1 MVTDRA
7 SGLKLPAQ
15 ISTVKIS
22 ALLIVGV
29 ALGAMPAFSQGAM
42 TPGGGAMAP
51 QPRVAPAPQAP
62 AAAPQ
67 IPMAAP
73 SVNQPVPQPQQRNAT
88 SSSNRD
94 HIDED
99 APSRNKLLR
108 VINNSETDISR
119 GVSGASAGPAKPT
132 PHYQNNP
139 IVGID
144 VVVKKKPTDGKG
156 IPTAKTDGSGQ
167 TTFRQ
172 LEPGIYDVALPTVP
186 GGGTMTV
193 FVNGTPA
200 SRTDFP
206 VGSSVGTFAVGN
218 AKDTITLKFESKAV
232 GTTGQQNPGAQ
243 KATISHSGGV
253 LQMETKK

>member
-1 MVTDRA
+1 MVTDRV
-7 SGLKLPAQ
+7 SGLELPAQ

-29 ALGAMPAFSQGAM
+29 ALGAMPAFSQGAI

-73 SVNQPVPQPQQRNAT
+73 SVNQPVPQPQQRNVT

-94 HIDED
+94 HIDQD
-99 APSRNKLLR
+99 AQTDIKKLR
-108 VINNSETDISR
+108 VINNSETDTSR

-139 IVGID
+139 IPGID

-186 GGGTMTV
+186 GGGTVSMTV

-243 KATISHSGGV
+243 KATISHSGATIA
-253 LQMETKK
+253 ME